1 MDHETATPGQPEP
14 RLDGDWQNLPA
25 MMLGLAARWPDRV
38 LARYWRDDA
47 WQTLRWGD
55 FANQVAQA
63 ASGLRRLG
71 VTAGDRVLLV
81 SDNRPEFLIADN
93 AIMAIGA
100 ITVPTYTT
108 NTVADHAHVLRDC
121 GARVALVADGGIEN
135 AVVLAAAQ
143 VDGLDAVVN
152 MATNPGAVVSKP
164 PDGATPASMLEAHGR
179 VGQKVSWDALL
190 VADAD
195 PAVLM
200 AEIEHIPPG
209 RLACLIYTSGT
220 GGAPKGVMLP
230 HRALLSN
237 AAGALPLLRRLEL
250 GGERYLSFLP
260 MSHSYE
266 HTVGGF
272 ILPMM
277 GMEVVFSRGAEKLLA
292 EMAEFRPAIITTVP
306 RLFEVMRARIEA
318 LVAKQS
324 SLRQALFQRAMAL
337 GLRKLDG
344 PPLGLLD
351 KAQDWALDRL
361 VRNKMRARFGG
372 NLRAFISGGARL
384 DPDLSSFFLALGLPV
399 IQGYGQSEAGP
410 VVSVNLPWSNDRR
423 TVGLPLPGV
432 EARIAEDGE
441 LLLRGGLVMDGYW
454 NNPQASAETL
464 QDGWLH
470 TGDVARIDEAGR
482 ISITDRKRDFIK
494 LVGGDMVAPAKLE
507 ALLMA
512 DPAIMQAIVAGEG
525 QSGILALVVPAD
537 GMADKVEAAIKAV
550 NAKLSAIERIRRW
563 QALDEPF
570 TIENGL
576 LTASMKVRRRA
587 VVERHAE
594 VLRALQK

>member
-38 LARYWRDDA
+38 LARYWRDNA

-250 GGERYLSFLP
+250 DGERYLSFLP

-277 GMEVVFSRGAEKLLA
+277 GMEIVFSRGAERLLA